1 MIRSRSRLVGEQVVL
16 LVPRPFGDNGETV
29 RDPMGEII
37 SFEDFEGT
45 LDDVL
50 IVPGDSS
57 DLTGSIRPEGDR
69 TVYTLHFPK
78 SFPEAVKGIPQ
89 EFLKSLKGARIKV
102 RGETFRVIGDPKPYM
117 DVNTPTRWNMP
128 VKVEAVNG

>member
-1 MIRSRSRLVGEQVVL
+1 MIRSRSRLVGERVVL
-16 LVPRPFGDNGETV
+16 LVPEEGRPNPLGETTP
-29 RDPMGEII
+29 RRFNEIPV
-37 SFEDFEGT
+37 
-45 LDDVL
+45 DDVL

-57 DLTGSIRPEGDR
+57 DLPGSIRPDGDR

-78 SFPEAVKGIPQ
+78 TFPQSVTGIPADR
-89 EFLKSLKGARIKV
+89 LKSLKGKQVKV

-117 DVNTPTRWNMP
+117 GVNTPTRWNLP